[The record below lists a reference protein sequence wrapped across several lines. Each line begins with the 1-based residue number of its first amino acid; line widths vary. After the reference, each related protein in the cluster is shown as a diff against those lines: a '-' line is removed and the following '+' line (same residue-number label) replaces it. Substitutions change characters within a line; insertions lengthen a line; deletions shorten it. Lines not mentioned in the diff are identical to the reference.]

1 MDTLDATDALDRRLA
16 PHAYLAPAVF
26 RVGLGLV
33 ILLEGAHKLV
43 APELWAAYAAPWVL
57 VIWPAP
63 MVPTMVANGVIEVGF
78 GLALVVDRYTTV
90 AAVVV
95 ALSIAFV
102 VVNLASIGVVSGEFV
117 DVAIRDVGLVAL
129 AAGVALQSA
138 GGDG

>member
-1 MDTLDATDALDRRLA
+1 MDTLDRRLA
-16 PHAYLAPAVF
+16 ARADLAPAVF

-43 APELWAAYAAPWVL
+43 APEAWAAYAAPWVL
-57 VIWPAP
+57 ALWPAP

-78 GLALVVDRYTTV
+78 GLALVADRYTTI
-90 AAVVV
+90 AATVV

-102 VVNLASIGVVSGEFV
+102 VVNLVTLGLADGSFV

-129 AAGVALQSA
+129 ATGVALQAAADA
-138 GGDG
+138 G

>member
-1 MDTLDATDALDRRLA
+1 MDTLDRRLA
-16 PHAYLAPAVF
+16 ARADLVPAVL

-43 APELWAAYAAPWVL
+43 APEAWAAYAAPWVL
-57 VIWPAP
+57 ALWPAP
-63 MVPTMVANGVIEVGF
+63 MVPTMVVNGVIEVGF
-78 GLALVVDRYTTV
+78 GLALLADRYTTF
-90 AAVVV
+90 AATVV

-102 VVNLASIGVVSGEFV
+102 VVNLVTIGLASGAFV

-138 GGDG
+138 ADQG